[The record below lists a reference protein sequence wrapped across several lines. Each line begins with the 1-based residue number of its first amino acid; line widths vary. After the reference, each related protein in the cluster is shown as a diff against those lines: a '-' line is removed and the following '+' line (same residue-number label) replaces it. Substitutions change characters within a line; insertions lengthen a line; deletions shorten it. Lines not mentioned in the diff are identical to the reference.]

1 MNQYDTLF
9 SKIIDKETPDPTI
22 IINNE
27 AHMPRVRAGLNRAKK
42 AHDSMLKLMGEDTLD
57 SQQFKYT
64 HDKLDPSKVTIS
76 LKIVEAT
83 SFEILP

>member
-22 IINNE
+22 VINNE

-42 AHDSMLKLMGEDTLD
+42 AHDSMLKLMGEDTSD
-57 SQQFKYT
+57 SQQFKYV
-64 HDKLDPSKVTIS
+64 HDEIDPSKVTIS